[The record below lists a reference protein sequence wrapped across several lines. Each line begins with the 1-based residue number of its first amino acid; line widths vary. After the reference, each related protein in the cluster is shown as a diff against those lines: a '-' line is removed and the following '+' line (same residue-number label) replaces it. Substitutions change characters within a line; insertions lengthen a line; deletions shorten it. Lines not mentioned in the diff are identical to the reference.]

1 MIETK
6 IGRLKNI
13 VLYAFK
19 YFTMDT
25 AVNHGPYCTTKA
37 CNDNYMMY
45 THFPKLAENIF
56 LNEELTGCM
65 HSRCCYIIDKIVLSY
80 ADL

>member
-45 THFPKLAENIF
+45 THFPEFAEIYIF
-56 LNEELTGCM
+56 CIKNRPDAC
-65 HSRCCYIIDKIVLSY
+65 IQ
-80 ADL
+80 DLLLYHH